1 MHSEWQPFPIAFFF
15 LDYGKPD
22 KASENY
28 FSATFL
34 QAADMKAVR
43 HATGAES
50 MTRACN
56 MLIEKTQDSRQEVI
70 AIVVNEAQ
78 RFSEAEYDH
87 LVTMD
92 NMLERR
98 KKRVFFILIH
108 QNDADIG
115 GKQSIDRRPPS
126 HVTGRFYSMAH
137 KFTGLQWGKEG
148 SIDFD
153 DCDVAMALNEYDDGP
168 KFPDEA
174 TGVPPSAYFAHHAYA
189 SGYRLTSQVGLFRE
203 SVKELRIKNHLDAN
217 APFPMQSFERFVYF
231 LLVRTAWDDPNFRE
245 FSKPQVDQALLWSGY
260 IELELSNY
268 RRCPMFRTAD
278 MKGPLFVG
286 ADFSSLPGI
295 SAFGAFARVA
305 RLNHINS
312 KGYFSA
318 FGLRGCR
325 QNNQPTSL
333 VARIRPSTS
342 QTHAVEAQEERS

>member
-1 MHSEWQPFPIAFFF
+1 MAIVLPSNKPVHPMLQAKRPIIVTGPINRMGDAIAAALERGDKGIHISGNGRDGKTWGVECLAMHPEWQPFPVAFFF

-56 MLIEKTQDSRQEVI
+56 MLIEKTQESRQEVI

-78 RFSEAEYDH
+78 RFSEAEYEH

-98 KKRVFFILIH
+98 NKRVFFILIH
-108 QNDADIG
+108 QNDADTG

-137 KFTGLQWGKEG
+137 KFTGLLWGKED
-148 SIDFD
+148 SIDFE

-174 TGVPPSAYFAHHAYA
+174 TGVTPTAYFAHHAYT

-260 IELELSNY
+260 IELELSKK
-268 RRCPMFRTAD
+268 P
-278 MKGPLFVG
+278 
-286 ADFSSLPGI
+286 
-295 SAFGAFARVA
+295 
-305 RLNHINS
+305 
-312 KGYFSA
+312 
-318 FGLRGCR
+318 
-325 QNNQPTSL
+325 
-333 VARIRPSTS
+333 
-342 QTHAVEAQEERS
+342 AVSDVPHR